1 MGDDMTDTAAA
12 ASVSYRGM
20 RTAMRRSHLRLS
32 GMAAAL
38 AFASF
43 GMTLGATLGASE
55 ALAQTN
61 GPTKYYTGVAVLGDP
76 VEVNTSALDKLGPPP
91 DMRQLLRQPAVV
103 LGAGSPVTQRG
114 APLNGRAPVSGLT
127 ANAPTSLLA
136 APTSA
141 PRSGLVT
148 TQSQGYAAAPRS
160 GTSAPV
166 SGLESTAPR
175 VAALPPQAP
184 AAPAPSTAQP
194 AAAAPVPAKP
204 EPVRVTTKP
213 PPKPSIAATTPSA
226 APTTPKPTPAPA
238 PAPKPVAAAPKP
250 TPVPVKPTVTP
261 EPAAVAKTPAKPAPA
276 SAPVSAPKPAPTPA
290 PVPAKVE
297 IPKIEAPVV
306 AAAETPTAASV
317 AEAPKATA
325 NVPTPAPST
334 PQVASVNPN
343 AVIESGGK
351 TSIQFGS
358 TSSEL
363 PAGSEAALD
372 RMAERLNA
380 NPDMRVQLMGYAS
393 NSGETA
399 SESRRLSLFR
409 ALAVRT
415 YLIKKGVR
423 STRMDVRALGNKTDG
438 GDGNRVDVILPDSTG

>member
-1 MGDDMTDTAAA
+1 MVA
-12 ASVSYRGM
+12 V
-20 RTAMRRSHLRLS
+20 
-32 GMAAAL
+32 L
-38 AFASF
+38 AFAS
-43 GMTLGATLGASE
+43 LGATLGASLGGSP
-55 ALAQTN
+55 ALAQTA
-61 GPTKYYTGVAVLGDP
+61 GPTKYYTGVAVIGDP

-103 LGAGSPVTQRG
+103 LGSGSPVTQRG

-136 APTSA
+136 APSAA
-141 PRSGLVT
+141 PRSGLVSG
-148 TQSQGYAAAPRS
+148 QPQGTIAAIPPSSAS
-160 GTSAPV
+160 GPV
-166 SGLESTAPR
+166 SGLESTARLPSSGTAPR

-184 AAPAPSTAQP
+184 AAPVP
-194 AAAAPVPAKP
+194 AAAAAPAPVPAKP
-204 EPVRVTTKP
+204 EPVRVTTQP
-213 PPKPSIAATTPSA
+213 PPKPTIAE
-226 APTTPKPTPAPA
+226 TPKPVAAKPEPA

-250 TPVPVKPTVTP
+250 TPAPTPAPVSTP
-261 EPAAVAKTPAKPAPA
+261 APAAAAPPKPVPAPAKPVATA
-276 SAPVSAPKPAPTPA
+276 AAPA

-297 IPKIEAPVV
+297 IPKIEAPVIE
-306 AAAETPTAASV
+306 AADKPTAATV
-317 AEAPKATA
+317 AEAPKAAA
-325 NVPTPAPST
+325 NVPTPVPAK
-334 PQVASVNPN
+334 PQVASINPN
-343 AVIESGGK
+343 AVVESADK
-351 TSIQFGS
+351 LSIAFGD

-363 PAGSEAALD
+363 PAGSETALD
-372 RMAERLNA
+372 RMAERLNN

-438 GDGNRVDVILPDSTG
+438 GESNRVDVILPEGTS

>member
-43 GMTLGATLGASE
+43 GMALGATLGATLGASG

-114 APLNGRAPVSGLT
+114 APLNGRPPVSGLT

-136 APTSA
+136 APASA
-141 PRSGLVT
+141 PRSGLVSG
-148 TQSQGYAAAPRS
+148 QSQGYAAAPRS

-213 PPKPSIAATTPSA
+213 PPKPSIAETAPSA
-226 APTTPKPTPAPA
+226 APA

-250 TPVPVKPTVTP
+250 TPAPAPTPKPVAATPKPTPVPAKPKVTP
-261 EPAAVAKTPAKPAPA
+261 EPAAVAQAPAKPA
-276 SAPVSAPKPAPTPA
+276 PA

-306 AAAETPTAASV
+306 EAAETPTAASV

-325 NVPTPAPST
+325 NVPTPAPAK

-380 NPDMRVQLMGYAS
+380 NPDMRVQLLGYAS

-438 GDGNRVDVILPDSTG
+438 GDGNRVDVILPDGTTG

>member
-1 MGDDMTDTAAA
+1 MGDDMTDTAAV

-43 GMTLGATLGASE
+43 GMTLGATLGASG

-136 APTSA
+136 APASA
-141 PRSGLVT
+141 PQSGMVSG
-148 TQSQGYAAAPRS
+148 QSQGYAAAPRS
-160 GTSAPV
+160 DTSAPV

-184 AAPAPSTAQP
+184 AAPAPSVAQP

-226 APTTPKPTPAPA
+226 APTPTPTPTPA

-250 TPVPVKPTVTP
+250 TPVPVKPTATP
-261 EPAAVAKTPAKPAPA
+261 EPEAVAKATAEPAATPAPA
-276 SAPVSAPKPAPTPA
+276 PVPTPA
-290 PVPAKVE
+290 PAPAKVE

-306 AAAETPTAASV
+306 ATAGTPTAASV

-325 NVPTPAPST
+325 NVPTPAPT
-334 PQVASVNPN
+334 KPQVASVNPN

>member
-1 MGDDMTDTAAA
+1 MITAP
-12 ASVSYRGM
+12 
-20 RTAMRRSHLRLS
+20 
-32 GMAAAL
+32 
-38 AFASF
+38 
-43 GMTLGATLGASE
+43 

-61 GPTKYYTGVAVLGDP
+61 GPTKYYTGVAVIGDP

-103 LGAGSPVTQRG
+103 LGAGSPVTQRSTT
-114 APLNGRAPVSGLT
+114 LNGRAPVSGLT

-136 APTSA
+136 SPSAA
-141 PRSGLVT
+141 PRSGLVSGQG
-148 TQSQGYAAAPRS
+148 QSIAAVPPS
-160 GTSAPV
+160 GVSAPV

-175 VAALPPQAP
+175 VAALPPQPPTTAAP
-184 AAPAPSTAQP
+184 AATAAPS
-194 AAAAPVPAKP
+194 PVPAKP
-204 EPVRVTTKP
+204 EPVRVTTQP
-213 PPKPSIAATTPSA
+213 PPKPSIAETPKPVAATPKPAPAPTPAPAA
-226 APTTPKPTPAPA
+226 APKPVAQTPKPAPVPAPTPVPAKPEPTAVAKAPAAASAPTPAPA
-238 PAPKPVAAAPKP
+238 PAP
-250 TPVPVKPTVTP
+250 
-261 EPAAVAKTPAKPAPA
+261 
-276 SAPVSAPKPAPTPA
+276 APVPA

-306 AAAETPTAASV
+306 EPAEKPIAATV

-325 NVPTPAPST
+325 NVPTPAPAK

-343 AVIESGGK
+343 AVVESGDK
-351 TSIQFGS
+351 VSIQFGN

-363 PAGSEAALD
+363 PPGSEAALD

-380 NPDMRVQLMGYAS
+380 NPEMRVQLMGYAS

-438 GDGNRVDVILPDSTG
+438 GEGNRVDVILPGATG